1 MVPSARLARGLTTSG
16 APEAP
21 EIIEILSE
29 LFTPEEARI
38 ATVTPFMPQSPD
50 VIAGR
55 VGIVADEGKALLES
69 LADKGLVYAREK
81 DGQWGYALLPIM
93 PGIFEFPYMKG
104 PKDDKLMTASRNT
117 ALQIPSL

>member
-1 MVPSARLARGLTTSG
+1 MDVYEELRLHLDKHPSG

-55 VGIVADEGKALLES
+55 VGIVAD
-69 LADKGLVYAREK
+69 
-81 DGQWGYALLPIM
+81 
-93 PGIFEFPYMKG
+93 
-104 PKDDKLMTASRNT
+104 
-117 ALQIPSL
+117 